1 MQHTDNKSIHFRQV
15 LGEIIRELRKSKTGL
30 SCNKFAGE
38 YGLNDSN
45 LGKIERAIIDCK
57 FITLWKIIESMG
69 IDFADFVA
77 LFKEKLGK
85 DFTFIDI

>member
-1 MQHTDNKSIHFRQV
+1 MQHTDNKS
-15 LGEIIRELRKSKTGL
+15 
-30 SCNKFAGE
+30 
-38 YGLNDSN
+38 
-45 LGKIERAIIDCK
+45 IIDCK

>member
-1 MQHTDNKSIHFRQV
+1 MKRNNSRQMQHI
-15 LGEIIRELRKSKTGL
+15 
-30 SCNKFAGE
+30 
-38 YGLNDSN
+38 
-45 LGKIERAIIDCK
+45 
-57 FITLWKIIESMG
+57 ITLWKIIESMG